1 MASRETWI
9 EEAEYC
15 EGLHVLK
22 YNVGDA
28 KVPAD
33 ARDAPDARVPREEI
47 TANLTVV
54 SLLEADVNAE
64 GGGGAGQWSYDEA
77 RAAVDAAIASTPALL
92 DELELDLYRNNADER
107 Q

>member
-1 MASRETWI
+1 M
-9 EEAEYC
+9 
-15 EGLHVLK
+15 LK

-33 ARDAPDARVPREEI
+33 GRDAPDARVPREEI